1 MNHHSEMIDINLVK
15 GYVEER
21 NNLLGSI
28 SESTRFLKRV
38 YGNKS
43 RECIDLE
50 IDRWT
55 YDYEKK
61 RLDGLLRDF
70 EGLSTK
76 HRNAFSFLPKEQF
89 DHELCLSHE
98 VVKTGIEVIE
108 SAPQRLRVVKIVPV
122 LKSVKTHSVEVV
134 PAVRIHKVVAKP
146 VQNLSRAILKRAI
159 PRRVSCLQVNEIQLV
174 KPIRYQFALG
184 LVPNVALFPVV
195 KIAPFPTSQ
204 HVIIQ
209 KIECTK
215 PVSGVLI
222 MKDLINYVKATTDC
236 IQDYEKKRSLCISMF
251 RYNFFRS
258 WKSER

>member
-61 RLDGLLRDF
+61 RLDGLLLDF

-76 HRNAFSFLPKEQF
+76 HRNAFSFFPKEQYEQ
-89 DHELCLSHE
+89 ELCLSHE
-98 VVKTGIEVIE
+98 VVKT
-108 SAPQRLRVVKIVPV
+108 PV
-122 LKSVKTHSVEVV
+122 LV
-134 PAVRIHKVVAKP
+134 
-146 VQNLSRAILKRAI
+146 
-159 PRRVSCLQVNEIQLV
+159 
-174 KPIRYQFALG
+174 
-184 LVPNVALFPVV
+184 
-195 KIAPFPTSQ
+195 
-204 HVIIQ
+204 
-209 KIECTK
+209 
-215 PVSGVLI
+215 
-222 MKDLINYVKATTDC
+222 
-236 IQDYEKKRSLCISMF
+236 
-251 RYNFFRS
+251 
-258 WKSER
+258 